1 MENMD
6 RRTFLKGGAGLAAGA
21 ALLGAAGCAPSTP
34 AANDALASTAAGEL
48 RPTSRRATS
57 SSASWNASPLR
68 NLPPRKPTTS
78 SWWGPAA
85 PACPPCSPPWRRARR
100 WPASRRRPRSRPT
113 ATAGSFV
120 VKAHS
125 NPAGHRAVAQR
136 LARLNDWRINNEL
149 FNYYVEYAE
158 EAVPWVISQGR
169 SVGIE
174 PIEFL
179 TDSSI
184 RYDDGGVVAVCD
196 ATQASNQDL
205 MVALAQK
212 AARAAPRSTTR
223 PPACSWSRRR
233 TAP

>member
-1 MENMD
+1 M
-6 RRTFLKGGAGLAAGA
+6 R
-21 ALLGAAGCAPSTP
+21 
-34 AANDALASTAAGEL
+34 
-48 RPTSRRATS
+48 
-57 SSASWNASPLR
+57 
-68 NLPPRKPTTS
+68 
-78 SWWGPAA
+78 
-85 PACPPCSPPWRRARR
+85 WRSD
-100 WPASRRRPRSRPT
+100 W
-113 ATAGSFV
+113 
-120 VKAHS
+120 
-125 NPAGHRAVAQR
+125 
-136 LARLNDWRINNEL
+136 ARLNDWRINNEL

-205 MVALAQK
+205 MVALARRRP
-212 AARAAPRSTTR
+212 RAAPRSTTR